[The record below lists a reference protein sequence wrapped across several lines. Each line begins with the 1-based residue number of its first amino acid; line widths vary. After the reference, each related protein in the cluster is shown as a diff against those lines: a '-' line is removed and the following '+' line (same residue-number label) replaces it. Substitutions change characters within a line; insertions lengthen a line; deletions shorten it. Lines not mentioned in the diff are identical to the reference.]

1 MNQDQEQI
9 IFAFPPVLGYGLM
22 YQNLSSRLPSY
33 KLCAFDF
40 IEEEDR
46 LDRYAD
52 LIQKLQPEGPLTL
65 FGYSAGCSLAFEAA
79 KKLEEQGRIVQR
91 IIMVDS
97 YKKQGVSDLDGRT
110 VESDV
115 EALMNVNRDNE
126 ALNSEAVKQGLK
138 QKTHAFYSYY
148 VNLISTGQ
156 VKADIDLLTSGADFD
171 MPEWLA
177 SWEEATTGA
186 YRMKRGFGTH
196 AEMLQ
201 GETLDRNAEILLEFL
216 NTQTVTVS

>member
-1 MNQDQEQI
+1 MDIQQD
-9 IFAFPPVLGYGLM
+9 AV
-22 YQNLSSRLPSY
+22 
-33 KLCAFDF
+33 
-40 IEEEDR
+40 
-46 LDRYAD
+46 
-52 LIQKLQPEGPLTL
+52 
-65 FGYSAGCSLAFEAA
+65 LAFEAA
-79 KKLEEQGRIVQR
+79 KKLEEQGRIVQQ

-148 VNLISTGQ
+148 VSLISTGHM
-156 VKADIDLLTSGADFD
+156 KADIDLLTSGADFD

-186 YRMKRGFGTH
+186 YRVKRGFEH
-196 AEMLQ
+196 
-201 GETLDRNAEILLEFL
+201 
-216 NTQTVTVS
+216 TQKCCRAKR

>member
-1 MNQDQEQI
+1 
-9 IFAFPPVLGYGLM
+9 
-22 YQNLSSRLPSY
+22 
-33 KLCAFDF
+33 
-40 IEEEDR
+40 
-46 LDRYAD
+46 
-52 LIQKLQPEGPLTL
+52 
-65 FGYSAGCSLAFEAA
+65 
-79 KKLEEQGRIVQR
+79 
-91 IIMVDS
+91 MVDS

-148 VNLISTGQ
+148 VSLISTGK
-156 VKADIDLLTSGADFD
+156 VKADIDLLTSGAAFD